1 MSAADVTIIEQT
13 APTQVPKASHKLSV
27 LEKVGYSLGD
37 LAANLV
43 FQTLVTYL
51 AYFYTDIYGLKP
63 GDASVII
70 LTVGLVAA
78 FGFNP
83 LIGALADRTRSRWG
97 KFRPWILF
105 TAIPLGVIALLAFS
119 TPDFSYKGKVIY
131 AVVTYTLL
139 LLLYAANNLPY
150 SALSG
155 VITGDMKERNSL
167 SSYRFVA
174 VMFAQFFVQVFML
187 AII

>member
-1 MSAADVTIIEQT
+1 MSAQDVTIDEQSK
-13 APTQVPKASHKLSV
+13 AKKFPKSPQKLSV

-105 TAIPLGVIALLAFS
+105 TAIPLGVIATA
-119 TPDFSYKGKVIY
+119 K
-131 AVVTYTLL
+131 
-139 LLLYAANNLPY
+139 NN
-150 SALSG
+150 
-155 VITGDMKERNSL
+155 
-167 SSYRFVA
+167 
-174 VMFAQFFVQVFML
+174 
-187 AII
+187 

>member
-1 MSAADVTIIEQT
+1 MRAGNVTSMEQI
-13 APTQVPKASHKLSV
+13 ASVKLPLHSQKLSV
-27 LEKVGYSLGD
+27 IEKVGYSLGD

-63 GDASVII
+63 EDASVII
-70 LTVGLVAA
+70 LIVGLVAA

-119 TPDFSYKGKVIY
+119 
-131 AVVTYTLL
+131 
-139 LLLYAANNLPY
+139 
-150 SALSG
+150 
-155 VITGDMKERNSL
+155 
-167 SSYRFVA
+167 
-174 VMFAQFFVQVFML
+174 
-187 AII
+187 